1 MKKLLVALT
10 ISLGLL
16 APLAPRAQ
24 AATDVSLNFFYDNL
38 GSEGNWVEVGDYG
51 YCFQP
56 TVAVNNADWRPYA
69 DGYWAYTDV
78 GWTWVSYEDFGWA
91 TYHYGR
97 WSNLA
102 DYGWVWVPGYEWG
115 PAWVSWRT
123 GGDYIG
129 WAPLPATAGRIYEGR
144 AINAQVDVD
153 YDIGPEY
160 YNFVDIRYIGE
171 PVLRGRI
178 VQPSR
183 NVTIINRTVNVTN
196 ITYNNSIVYNYGP
209 SYERVNQ
216 YSTRPVQ
223 RLTLSRETTV
233 ANLNVQA
240 GGGRNFNRVNGGQL
254 MVVAPAI
261 QRSQQR
267 IAPKTVKTKIEKPT
281 FERGWRG
288 ISNRQQIQAE
298 MKKENAQNVPP
309 PSFQPQKGRKAA
321 AAPAAAAAGTEP
333 ASPNQPNEANQAAR
347 RERQQARKANAA
359 EANTP
364 ETTPNAENAK
374 ADQAQRE
381 AQRAKRQAQRQE
393 KTTPSDANANSAQPN
408 ETKPN
413 EGDRAARRAARENR
427 QKANKNPANAPK
439 AEAADQANQANQA
452 NQDSATDGADRN
464 SAREKMKNRREKRT
478 EADGQT
484 PDNPGNKG
492 VDQADQPKADRA
504 PADQEPNPQM
514 DQRRENRR
522 EKRAQAEDQTP
533 DNSGNKGADQA
544 DQPKDERA
552 PAAQEQNA
560 QLDPRHEARQERRAA
575 RRAEPPSLNNQP
587 EAAPQGNRAERNAP
601 QNRPAARAQTSAQ
614 EKPAETADDNTPRK
628 PRKKAPSDENKPDQP

>member
-1 MKKLLVALT
+1 MKKLLFALT
-10 ISLGLL
+10 ITLGLL

-38 GSEGNWVEVGDYG
+38 SSEGNWVEVGDYG

-56 TVAVNNADWRPYA
+56 TVAYNNPDWRPYA

-129 WAPLPATAGRIYEGR
+129 WAPLPATAGSIYEGR
-144 AINAQVDVD
+144 AINAQVDVE

-178 VQPSR
+178 VQPSQ

-196 ITYNNSIVYNYGP
+196 ITYNNSVVYNYGP

-216 YSTRPVQ
+216 YSTRPIE
-223 RLTLSRETTV
+223 RLTLTRETTV
-233 ANLNVQA
+233 ANLSVQA
-240 GGGRNFNRVNGGQL
+240 GAGRNFNRVNGNQL

-261 QRSQQR
+261 QKSQQR

-281 FERGWRG
+281 FERGWKG

-298 MKKENAQNVPP
+298 MKKETAQKVPP
-309 PSFQPQKGRKAA
+309 PSFQPQRDRKAA
-321 AAPAAAAAGTEP
+321 PAPAAAAAETEQ
-333 ASPNQPNEANQAAR
+333 ANPNQPNEANRAAR
-347 RERQQARKANAA
+347 QERQQARKANAA
-359 EANTP
+359 EANAP
-364 ETTPNAENAK
+364 ATTPNAETPK
-374 ADQAQRE
+374 ADQSQRE
-381 AQRAKRQAQRQE
+381 AQRAKRQSQRQE
-393 KTTPSDANANSAQPN
+393 KAAQSDANDNNAQPN

-413 EGDRAARRAARENR
+413 EADRAARRAARQNR
-427 QKANKNPANAPK
+427 QNAGDNSNNAPK
-439 AEAADQANQANQA
+439 AETADQGNQQNAASSDADRNAARERMKDRREKRAQAADQAPNNSNKPEAN
-452 NQDSATDGADRN
+452 R
-464 SAREKMKNRREKRT
+464 
-478 EADGQT
+478 
-484 PDNPGNKG
+484 
-492 VDQADQPKADRA
+492 ADQPKADRPQA
-504 PADQEPNPQM
+504 NQEPNPQM
-514 DQRRENRR
+514 DQRRE
-522 EKRAQAEDQTP
+522 
-533 DNSGNKGADQA
+533 
-544 DQPKDERA
+544 
-552 PAAQEQNA
+552 
-560 QLDPRHEARQERRAA
+560 ARQERRANA
-575 RRAEPPSLNNQP
+575 EPKPADQPEQAQPEPRRAEPPSRNNQP

-601 QNRPAARAQTSAQ
+601 RNRPAARAQGPAQ
-614 EKPAETADDNTPRK
+614 EKPAENADDNTPRK
-628 PRKKAPSDENKPDQP
+628 PKKKAPNDDNKPDQP

>member
-1 MKKLLVALT
+1 MKKLLFALT
-10 ISLGLL
+10 ITVGLL

-38 GSEGNWVEVGDYG
+38 GSDGNWVEVGDYG

-196 ITYNNSIVYNYGP
+196 ITYNNSVVYNYGP

-223 RLTLSRETTV
+223 RLALTRETTV
-233 ANLNVQA
+233 TTLNAQP
-240 GGGRNFNRVNGGQL
+240 GGRRNFNRVNGGQL

-261 QRSQQR
+261 QKSEQR

-281 FERGWRG
+281 FERGWKG

-321 AAPAAAAAGTEP
+321 AAPAAAAAETKQ
-333 ASPNQPNEANQAAR
+333 ANPNQPNEANKAAR
-347 RERQQARKANAA
+347 QERQQARRANAA
-359 EANTP
+359 EANAP
-364 ETTPNAENAK
+364 ETSPNPENAQ
-374 ADQAQRE
+374 ADQSKRE
-381 AQRAKRQAQRQE
+381 AQQAKRQAQRQE
-393 KTTPSDANANSAQPN
+393 KAAQSDANDNDAQPN

-413 EGDRAARRAARENR
+413 EGDRAARHAARQSR
-427 QKANKNPANAPK
+427 QNASDNSDNAPK
-439 AEAADQANQANQA
+439 VEAADQGKQEHAAGS
-452 NQDSATDGADRN
+452 DADRN
-464 SAREKMKNRREKRT
+464 AARERMK
-478 EADGQT
+478 
-484 PDNPGNKG
+484 
-492 VDQADQPKADRA
+492 
-504 PADQEPNPQM
+504 
-514 DQRRENRR
+514 NRR
-522 EKRAQAEDQTP
+522 EKRAQAADQTP

-544 DQPKDERA
+544 DRPKADRPQADQERNPQA
-552 PAAQEQNA
+552 DQ
-560 QLDPRHEARQERRAA
+560 RREARQERRAA
-575 RRAEPPSLNNQP
+575 RRANAEPKPADQPEPRRSEPPSRNNQSEP
-587 EAAPQGNRAERNAP
+587 AAPQGNRAERNAP
-601 QNRPAARAQTSAQ
+601 RNRPAARAQAPAE
-614 EKPAETADDNTPRK
+614 EKPTEDAGDNPPRK
-628 PRKKAPSDENKPDQP
+628 TKKKASSDDKKPDQP